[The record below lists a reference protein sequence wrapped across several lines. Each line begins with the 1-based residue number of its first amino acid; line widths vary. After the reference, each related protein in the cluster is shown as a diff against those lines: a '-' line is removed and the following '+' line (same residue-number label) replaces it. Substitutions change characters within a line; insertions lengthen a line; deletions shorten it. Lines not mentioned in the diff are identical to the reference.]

1 MGSGIEKNVVMLD
14 KAEEHLRSAELLWQH
29 GQYRDAVSRAYY
41 ASFSA
46 MCALVGEPPRGRWE
60 HPGLRGAFVQQLSV
74 RGIPAAE
81 CRRLRRRLRSLHDA
95 RIDADYTIVAIDETT
110 VQEALAIAREILEV
124 VQRYEQ

>member
-1 MGSGIEKNVVMLD
+1 MHMLLILLALCLRKPNGIS
-14 KAEEHLRSAELLWQH
+14 HLFSIAYAFA
-29 GQYRDAVSRAYY
+29 GNGCRDAVSRAYY

-60 HPGLRGAFVQQLSV
+60 HPGLRGVFVQQLSV

-95 RIDADYTIVAIDETT
+95 RIDADYTIVAIDEPTA
-110 VQEALAIAREILEV
+110 QEALAIAGEI
-124 VQRYEQ
+124 